1 MTPIE
6 KNIIVVDENGKEY
19 EATYPRRAKGLV
31 KTGRARFINENTI
44 CLACPPK
51 NELEDN
57 KMSENKVQNN
67 NNIPQTPAIPQ
78 QPTKFTIDYILL
90 MLENISKDQAH
101 LTAALQKLSK
111 LESKGPGDV
120 GTADLADAIAHVVD
134 SREETNRKLIT
145 FYEKMYDDLRATQPM
160 SEQKFDLLS
169 LALSDLSQGLTPEA
183 LNDVLKIIA
192 ES

>member
-1 MTPIE
+1 
-6 KNIIVVDENGKEY
+6 
-19 EATYPRRAKGLV
+19 
-31 KTGRARFINENTI
+31 
-44 CLACPPK
+44 
-51 NELEDN
+51 
-57 KMSENKVQNN
+57 MSENKVQNN
-67 NNIPQTPAIPQ
+67 NQAPQTPAIPQ
-78 QPTKFTIDYILL
+78 QPTKFTVDYILL

-101 LTAALQKLSK
+101 LTAALEKLSK